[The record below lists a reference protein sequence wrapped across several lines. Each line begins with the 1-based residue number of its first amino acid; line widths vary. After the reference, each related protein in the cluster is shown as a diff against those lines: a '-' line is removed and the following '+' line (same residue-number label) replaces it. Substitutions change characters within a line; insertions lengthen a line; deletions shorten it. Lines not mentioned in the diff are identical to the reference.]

1 MGAGVE
7 GKGHR
12 GSRSW
17 QRMGGGMAVRGQEP
31 WLPVPPQNLAMMM
44 YQLIF
49 VGFFWGGG
57 GCR

>member
-7 GKGHR
+7 G
-12 GSRSW
+12 S
-17 QRMGGGMAVRGQEP
+17 QRKSFLVEHGWGDGRRGQEP

-49 VGFFWGGG
+49 VVFFRGGG

>member
-7 GKGHR
+7 GP
-12 GSRSW
+12 
-17 QRMGGGMAVRGQEP
+17 QRKSFLAEHGWGDGRRGQEP

-49 VGFFWGGG
+49 VVFFRGGG